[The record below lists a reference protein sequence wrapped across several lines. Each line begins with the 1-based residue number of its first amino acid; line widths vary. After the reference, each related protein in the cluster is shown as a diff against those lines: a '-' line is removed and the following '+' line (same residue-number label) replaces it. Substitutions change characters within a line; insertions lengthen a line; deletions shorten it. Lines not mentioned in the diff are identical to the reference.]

1 MKLERLEELK
11 KISTKN
17 VIVNEVMNSLEE
29 KIFYT
34 KYDIEVALGLV
45 ILAFYGDKEIHKE
58 MDREDIN
65 WIEFID
71 NNMHL
76 VDDLKTGDYKDIYD
90 ELYAEIEKL
99 TDKMA
104 EYNRSFS
111 KAMDKI
117 MAELVKNGTLDK
129 ILEEQKKTA

>member
-1 MKLERLEELK
+1 MKLERLEELN
-11 KISTKN
+11 KISARN

-76 VDDLKTGDYKDIYD
+76 VDDLKTGDYKDIYN

-111 KAMDKI
+111 KAMDRI

-129 ILEEQKKTA
+129 ILEEQKKAA

>member
-1 MKLERLEELK
+1 MKLERLEELN
-11 KISTKN
+11 KISARN

-117 MAELVKNGTLDK
+117 MEKKKKNGTLDK

>member
-1 MKLERLEELK
+1 MKLERLEELN
-11 KISTKN
+11 KISAKN

-45 ILAFYGDKEIHKE
+45 ILALYGDKEIHKE
-58 MDREDIN
+58 MDSEDIN

-76 VDDLKTGDYKDIYD
+76 VNDLKTGDYKDIYD
-90 ELYAEIEKL
+90 ELYTEIEKL
-99 TDKMA
+99 TDRMA

-111 KAMDKI
+111 KTMDKI
-117 MAELVKNGTLDK
+117 MSELVKNGTLDK
-129 ILEEQKKTA
+129 ALEEQKKIA